1 MSEVEEQAEKEHR
14 FRREVVDSLIAKGVH
29 PARAEMAV
37 EKGVRF
43 LTMNTGTVVAR
54 VIAEYGPVEKWQDGA
69 ADILLWISSTT
80 LLKCQNRRRHRLK
93 AGRRRPK
100 NLRRR
105 RWPKSEVPSRARSDE
120 ASLASYGLIADAA
133 AN

>member
-14 FRREVVDSLIAKGVH
+14 FRREGVDSLIAKGVH

-43 LTMNTGTVVAR
+43 MTMNTGTVVAR

-69 ADILLWISSTT
+69 ADILL
-80 LLKCQNRRRHRLK
+80 RD
-93 AGRRRPK
+93 
-100 NLRRR
+100 LRYDA
-105 RWPKSEVPSRARSDE
+105 PEVPKPPTAPPQSRQAKAEESAEKALAEKRSTV
-120 ASLASYGLIADAA
+120 AGSF
-133 AN
+133 